1 MVLCCTFK
9 ASVVSPWFLVTVR
22 NHTCNCAQDLEH
34 FFLFREE
41 GATLHTLLTKAGTP
55 VYLTY
60 DQGCHL
66 SRGLHFPRVEPKL
79 VSHVLNFLGHYISWI
94 LQKQCSAEG
103 TGNFANQHWLHC
115 PVNVT
120 SSC

>member
-34 FFLFREE
+34 FFLLREE

-60 DQGCHL
+60 D
-66 SRGLHFPRVEPKL
+66 RAAI
-79 VSHVLNFLGHYISWI
+79 FLEVYISLEWSQS
-94 LQKQCSAEG
+94 L
-103 TGNFANQHWLHC
+103 C
-115 PVNVT
+115 PMF
-120 SSC
+120 